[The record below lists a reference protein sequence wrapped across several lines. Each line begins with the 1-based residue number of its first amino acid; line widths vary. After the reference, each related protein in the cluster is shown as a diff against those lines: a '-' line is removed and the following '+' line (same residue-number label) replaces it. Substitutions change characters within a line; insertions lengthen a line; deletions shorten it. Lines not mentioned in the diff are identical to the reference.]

1 MSCFILSALF
11 GAVCV
16 TIVLAGADAVDWT
29 RFKSWVAVQYERVTR
44 YVTVIREKIRARSK

>member
-1 MSCFILSALF
+1 MTCFILSALF

-29 RFKSWVAVQYERVTR
+29 RFKSWVSVQYERVAR
-44 YVTVIREKIRARSK
+44 YATLIMEKIRARGK

>member
-11 GAVCV
+11 GAVCA

-29 RFKSWVAVQYERVTR
+29 RFKSWVSVQYERVAR
-44 YVTVIREKIRARSK
+44 YATAIREKIRARGK